1 MNQLGL
7 EDARPISLR
16 RAEHNFLDAPSN
28 FAGVR
33 PNSTWHT

>member
-1 MNQLGL
+1 MNQLGQ
-7 EDARPISLR
+7 EDAQLVSLR
-16 RAEHNFLDAPSN
+16 RAERNFLDVPSN